1 MRIAVLLCLA
11 AVLAALLLMKPAEAQ
26 TRVYCPLPEHGT
38 WINPKAAP
46 KELTRLEIVTKC
58 VDNTVQVR
66 VRAFTKCIPRDCKW
80 GWTEGQAWPDGGIRV
95 VLVGFFGSKQFDLR
109 AVGDRMDAYVTN
121 AFHDP
126 VEQDTVKSYIL
137 RRK

>member
-1 MRIAVLLCLA
+1 MRVLAVAYLA
-11 AVLAALLLMKPAEAQ
+11 AFLMLFAFPAQSQEQ

-38 WINPKAAP
+38 WVNEKAAP
-46 KELTRLEIVTKC
+46 KEITRLEIQTKC

-80 GWTEGQAWPDGGIRV
+80 GWTDGVAWPGGGVRV

-121 AFHDP
+121 ALHDP
-126 VEQDTVKSYIL
+126 TRQETVKSYIL